1 MKRLTEFQ
9 REPQPSMAPTKPAWQ
24 CAAWGCTLPGG
35 INSTGQPHCRF
46 HHGADTAVFDE
57 ISDLVNRE
65 AWRLRL
71 IRCAQAAPSNW
82 RDMCRSLAN
91 KYDRAELD
99 PYVLDM
105 NDADSAKYEHLV
117 YANMNDVLKEPVA
130 KAMRNVPVTINNGD
144 DRALTPLEII
154 QKWRDQKRKRV

>member
-105 NDADSAKYEHLV
+105 ND
-117 YANMNDVLKEPVA
+117 VLKEPVA